1 MLNNEQKLIVKNVE
15 GPIRVLAGPGSG
27 KTRTIVQRIANL
39 IKQKVSPKDILAITF
54 TNKAAIEMKTR
65 INAIVAN
72 EKEKVFVSTFH
83 SFCAKLIRRNH
94 EYIEDFKHNYIILDE
109 TDKKSLIKKIVR
121 ELELDELELPVKDII
136 SFISFTKNKG
146 EKNKIKEGS
155 SDFDKHKFQIYDK
168 YIEYQKQNN
177 SLDFDDLVVK
187 AIEILQNNANVK
199 KYYND
204 RFKYIHIDEFQD
216 TNFIQYKLI
225 KLLVNKSN
233 NICVVGDPDQNIYS
247 WRGSKIE
254 IILNFDQDF
263 PETKT
268 FYLTQNYRS
277 TKNILSIA
285 NDFINKDKTDS
296 ERVLFTKN
304 PKGDQVDYYQ
314 GYVEDDEA
322 AWITSQILILAEKGV
337 QLKEIT
343 ILYRLS
349 FLSRS
354 IEQAL
359 MNAGIKFKVYGG
371 PRFYERKEIKI
382 ALAYLRFSIQKDDIS
397 FEKII
402 SSPKRGIGEQKKNEI
417 KNVASKYGVSLW
429 MAITLYQKECDF
441 SPKQLEAVKDFIQL
455 FENSPSD
462 DDKNFYKGFREL
474 LTVSKY
480 WSTLSKNTLN
490 ISKIENLKE
499 LMNSIEL
506 QCKNNP
512 HLTAGKYLSDI
523 ALDWVNENDSD
534 NAISLM
540 TIHKAKG
547 IENNHIFI
555 MGLSEGILPTNQ
567 AKTIEEIEEERR
579 IFYVAITRAI
589 NNLYLSYSRQKGA
602 SRFLQGINPKYLKQG
617 TWQAKELTLEDK
629 IKHNVFGEGIVIKVD
644 DETIEVDFGG
654 EFGIKTLMKNHKSIK
669 RI

>member
-247 WRGSKIE
+247 
-254 IILNFDQDF
+254 
-263 PETKT
+263 
-268 FYLTQNYRS
+268 
-277 TKNILSIA
+277 
-285 NDFINKDKTDS
+285 
-296 ERVLFTKN
+296 
-304 PKGDQVDYYQ
+304 
-314 GYVEDDEA
+314 
-322 AWITSQILILAEKGV
+322 
-337 QLKEIT
+337 
-343 ILYRLS
+343 
-349 FLSRS
+349 
-354 IEQAL
+354 
-359 MNAGIKFKVYGG
+359 
-371 PRFYERKEIKI
+371 
-382 ALAYLRFSIQKDDIS
+382 
-397 FEKII
+397 
-402 SSPKRGIGEQKKNEI
+402 
-417 KNVASKYGVSLW
+417 
-429 MAITLYQKECDF
+429 
-441 SPKQLEAVKDFIQL
+441 
-455 FENSPSD
+455 
-462 DDKNFYKGFREL
+462 
-474 LTVSKY
+474 
-480 WSTLSKNTLN
+480 
-490 ISKIENLKE
+490 
-499 LMNSIEL
+499 
-506 QCKNNP
+506 
-512 HLTAGKYLSDI
+512 
-523 ALDWVNENDSD
+523 
-534 NAISLM
+534 
-540 TIHKAKG
+540 
-547 IENNHIFI
+547 
-555 MGLSEGILPTNQ
+555 
-567 AKTIEEIEEERR
+567 
-579 IFYVAITRAI
+579 
-589 NNLYLSYSRQKGA
+589 
-602 SRFLQGINPKYLKQG
+602 
-617 TWQAKELTLEDK
+617 
-629 IKHNVFGEGIVIKVD
+629 
-644 DETIEVDFGG
+644 
-654 EFGIKTLMKNHKSIK
+654 
-669 RI
+669 

>member
-1 MLNNEQKLIVKNVE
+1 MLNKEQKLIVNSVE

-27 KTRTIVQRIANL
+27 KTRTIVQRIAYL
-39 IKQKVSPKDILAITF
+39 IKKKVNPKDILAITF
-54 TNKAAIEMKTR
+54 TNKAAIEMKNR
-65 INAIVAN
+65 INNLID
-72 EKEKVFVSTFH
+72 ESESKVFVSTFH

-94 EYIEDFKHNYIILDE
+94 KYIDDFKHDYIILDE
-109 TDKKSLIKKIVR
+109 TDKKTLIKKIIR
-121 ELELDELELPVKDII
+121 ELEIDELEMDVKDII
-136 SFISFTKNKG
+136 SFITFTKTNG
-146 EKNKIKEGS
+146 DEKRNDKDLS
-155 SDFDKHKFQIYDK
+155 NFDKHKFQIYDE
-168 YIEYQKQNN
+168 YISYQRQNN

-187 AIEILQNNANVK
+187 AIEILEKNRLVK
-199 KYYND
+199 EYYNE
-204 RFKYIHIDEFQD
+204 RFKYVHVDEFQD

-225 KLLVNKSN
+225 KLLINKN
-233 NICVVGDPDQNIYS
+233 ENICVVGDPDQNIYS

-254 IILNFDQDF
+254 IILNFDKDY
-263 PETKT
+263 PKTKT

-277 TKNILSIA
+277 TKNILNVA
-285 NDFINKDKTDS
+285 NDFIQKENFNS

-304 PKGDQVDYYQ
+304 IIGDLINYYQ

-337 QLKEIT
+337 KLKEIT

-359 MNAGIKFKVYGG
+359 MNAGIRFKVYGG

-417 KNVASKYGVSLW
+417 KNIANKYGVSQW
-429 MAITLYQKECDF
+429 MAITLYQKECLF
-441 SPKQLEAVKDFIQL
+441 SAKQLVAVKEFIQL

-462 DDKNFYKGFREL
+462 EDKNFYKGFKEL
-474 LTVSKY
+474 LMKSKY
-480 WSTLSKNTLN
+480 WSLLAKNTLN

-499 LMNSIEL
+499 LMNAIEN
-506 QCKNNP
+506 QCKNNT

-523 ALDWVNENDSD
+523 ALDWVNENDED

-555 MGLSEGILPTNQ
+555 MGLSEGILPTNR
-567 AKTIEEIEEERR
+567 AITEAEVEEERR

-589 NNLYLSYSRQKGA
+589 SNLYLSYSRQKGA
-602 SRFLQGINPKYLKQG
+602 SRFLQSINPKYLRQG
-617 TWQAKELTLEDK
+617 TWQSKELTIEDR
-629 IKHNVFGEGIVIKVD
+629 IKHNVFGEGVVIKVD
-644 DETIEVDFGG
+644 EETIEVNFGN
-654 EFGIKTLMKNHKSIK
+654 EFGVKTLMKNHKSIK